1 MWMGL
6 GWMDGM
12 VIIGYR
18 SSKSTFGANNKHI
31 SEQCSKQDLVSHVV
45 PLAELST
52 RIEVIVSRVVF
63 ASLFL

>member
-18 SSKSTFGANNKHI
+18 SFDNSKHI
-31 SEQCSKQDLVSHVV
+31 SEQCCKQDLVSHVV